1 MENKTKVSRFEYAI
15 KQAANVPDLDKFE
28 PLTEKEELKIREDR
42 IREQFNRLKPINH
55 GK

>member
-28 PLTEKEELKIREDR
+28 PMTEKEEFKLREDN
-42 IREQFNRLKPINH
+42 IKQQLSRLKPIDH